1 MTTSLSLLEQKM
13 AYSLIDS
20 SLRHHK
26 IYPVYRLLF
35 LWRKM
40 TNGRLSIIQNDE
52 ANVKKKM
59 FKSAIIFVLK

>member
-1 MTTSLSLLEQKM
+1 MTTILRLLEQKM
-13 AYSLIDS
+13 AYSLTDS

-40 TNGRLSIIQNDE
+40 TNCRLSIIQSEE
-52 ANVKKKM
+52 ANVKKK
-59 FKSAIIFVLK
+59 ICLKVQLFLF

>member
-1 MTTSLSLLEQKM
+1 M